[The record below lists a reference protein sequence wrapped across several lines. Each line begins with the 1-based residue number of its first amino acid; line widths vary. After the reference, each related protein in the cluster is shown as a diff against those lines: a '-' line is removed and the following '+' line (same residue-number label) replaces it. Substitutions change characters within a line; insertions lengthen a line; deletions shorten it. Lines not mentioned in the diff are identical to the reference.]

1 MPLAKASYLE
11 MTHVVL
17 CLPVLSLGGQ
27 EWPSLLAALKV
38 LVLVI
43 WLSQVI
49 TSNNISPH
57 RTNKK
62 NFNCLFSKL

>member
-1 MPLAKASYLE
+1 

-27 EWPSLLAALKV
+27 EWPSVLAALKV

-43 WLSQVI
+43 WLPLVT
-49 TSNNISPH
+49 TSNLISPH
-57 RTNKK
+57 QQEE
-62 NFNCLFSKL
+62 L